1 MFLIACWIILWWQLE
16 TFVGSFWHPC
26 HLSVLHWLSFLIQ
39 AEVFLVLGMT
49 SEFESLGQCILRLW
63 MLSKFY
69 VLEGLF
75 WQRQMGCSSIP
86 ADGSGSSSSWLS
98 FCWCLGKG
106 LLITAGWRE
115 FWPPVVCTDTTL
127 TERGRV
133 PHYCFLHG
141 LAPPCGAK
149 EEDLI
154 TPQLW
159 LISCLSTRPH
169 RRPQWRGQ
177 GMPCYHLLCS
187 LHVRL
192 PTGTA
197 GVMPPPLLAGMKVL
211 LSCCPTQPS
220 GHHFDAGFGWGWKSR
235 CSVHLCWCGWGGDT
249 VHDVWLNEC
258 CCLKG
263 FCFALLPL
271 LCLLCR
277 ESRLCCFFCLFGP
290 FALSRLSA
298 FSAPSKCSP
307 GLLYQSVIN
316 WVTYWLIGFY
326 ILGDRRP
333 KIWSA
338 LYI

>member
-1 MFLIACWIILWWQLE
+1 MGFSRQESWSGLPFPSPGHLPDPGVNLCLCVPCIGFFAPAPPGKPRCSSWVASTVHWLFLPSPPFCLSSSNEFCFDIVFFNSEISTQFYFASSIFFLLKLSIFSSPIMFLIACWIILWWQLE

-49 SEFESLGQCILRLW
+49 SEFEYLGHCILRFW

-69 VLEGLF
+69 VLGGLF

-86 ADGSGSSSSWLS
+86 ADGSGSSRSWLS
-98 FCWCLGKG
+98 FCWCPGKG

-127 TERGRV
+127 AERGRV
-133 PHYCFLHG
+133 PHCCFLHG
-141 LAPPCGAK
+141 LALHCGAK

-211 LSCCPTQPS
+211 LSCCLTQPS
-220 GHHFDAGFGWGWKSR
+220 GHHFDTGFG
-235 CSVHLCWCGWGGDT
+235 L
-249 VHDVWLNEC
+249 
-258 CCLKG
+258 
-263 FCFALLPL
+263 
-271 LCLLCR
+271 
-277 ESRLCCFFCLFGP
+277 RLE
-290 FALSRLSA
+290 
-298 FSAPSKCSP
+298 
-307 GLLYQSVIN
+307 I
-316 WVTYWLIGFY
+316 
-326 ILGDRRP
+326 
-333 KIWSA
+333 
-338 LYI
+338 